1 MTLVIAIFVAPFA
14 VLTLCFALEVAV
26 GLRPLRRLPTVRAD
40 RPLEAVIVVPA
51 HDEAAILKTRLLAL
65 KDAVRERA
73 RILVVADNCSDST
86 AAIARDL
93 EIEVVERFDEQCRG
107 KGFALDFA
115 RDHLRTEPPM
125 VVMIIDADCVT
136 DARSIDVLVNQ
147 CVATGRPCQATYLQT
162 PALDSAPTVQLST
175 FAFYIKNV
183 IRQRAVQ
190 RLAGRAHLL
199 GTGMA
204 FPWSIFEQADLA
216 TADIVE
222 DLKLGHDLA
231 RTGHPPLFVE
241 DATVWSSAETEA
253 ATLSQRSRWEGGFL
267 RHALRSGPP
276 MLLRSLASGD
286 IRGLWAAINVMIP
299 PFALLILLDF
309 AVLVLAAL
317 AAWLTG
323 ARLWPVALLG
333 ISILL
338 AAIGLSAAWLSGGS
352 RFIRLSAL
360 VRAPF
365 YLAWKLPMYLR
376 FAREGGPREWTRTS
390 RSDAPKEI

>member
-1 MTLVIAIFVAPFA
+1 MTLVIAIFLAPFA

-26 GLRPLRRLPTVRAD
+26 GIPRLGGAAAGAD
-40 RPLEAVIVVPA
+40 GTSRAVIVVPA
-51 HDEAAILKTRLLAL
+51 HDEAAILKSRLLGL
-65 KDAVRERA
+65 KDAARERA
-73 RILVVADNCSDST
+73 RILVVADNCTDST
-86 AAIARDL
+86 ATIARDL
-93 EIEVVERFDEQCRG
+93 EVEVVERFDDQRRG
-107 KGFALDFA
+107 KGFALNFA
-115 RDHLRTEPPM
+115 RDHLRLDPPT

-136 DARSIDVLVNQ
+136 DAESIHFLIRQ
-147 CVATGRPCQATYLQT
+147 SVATGRPCQATYLQT

-183 IRQRAVQ
+183 VRERAVQ

-231 RTGHPPLFVE
+231 KTGHAPLFVE
-241 DATVWSSAETEA
+241 GATVWSSAETEA

-276 MLLRSLASGD
+276 MLVRSLVSGD
-286 IRGLWAAINVMIP
+286 VRGLWAAMNVLIP
-299 PFALLILLDF
+299 PFALLLLFDF
-309 AVLVLAAL
+309 TMLALGTLVT
-317 AAWLTG
+317 WLTG
-323 ARLWPVALLG
+323 AQLWPVVVLG

-338 AAIGLSAAWLSGGS
+338 AAVGLSAAWLSGGS
-352 RFIRLSAL
+352 RFIRLPAL

-365 YLAWKLPMYLR
+365 YVAWKLPMYLR
-376 FAREGGPREWTRTS
+376 FAREGSPKEWTRTS